1 MPRILRSSTRQQ
13 TENSSVQ
20 TKTKGNLNR
29 RHPRRSKAS
38 FQTDSD
44 DDLNPTLPA
53 QRPFELISS
62 LPASISEPDYN
73 AALTHP
79 LSVRDSA
86 VLYSALI
93 ASRKTWISGEM
104 FDTYWVRPTS
114 TPPLPPPPPQGL
126 SSSGS
131 KGSQTDDRGQD
142 QRESS
147 GIKDKMLK
155 MCDCVMC
162 AGPHRF
168 KVRLFI
174 LKDEAI
180 ERRWLEKQENL
191 RQLRIQQ
198 RIAEEEERRKKIE
211 MRKELQEQ
219 KKREKME
226 QAALKKEL
234 RLKAKLE
241 QQRKKEEAKK
251 LREEQ
256 KLLKKQMREKK
267 KQEMKELRERK
278 KEELRLMRERK
289 KQEKIEEKL
298 KKNTPKARH
307 ARMIANLNYMAQQD
321 QALGTLMAKV
331 AGGSATEEEIEKFK
345 GIIEIAKK
353 LPPPPPKIKLNEQ
366 LSNEP
371 LEQSNSEKLSTIPS
385 TPSLPLDPTVEP
397 QATSPEPKVTSMS
410 EDNEAEPSI
419 EPTTSVAQSVE
430 EGSEPSAGSDSEVNM
445 THEDS
450 VLEEKEPAQSP
461 LEQDEDLTNTDSVT
475 PASTGTA
482 EVDIKMPSEDI
493 DAILH
498 TKRKYKKRK
507 IKSEQSLLGGS
518 LEGGDWEEEKL
529 TAFQQKY
536 IDESELILEYLEDTN
551 SRFYL
556 PRDCIIEY
564 DDASEKFILSWIT
577 IHNKKDI
584 EKFAKRKKLKD
595 TNDAL
600 QLNECP
606 EPLFSA
612 LTVTLEEVPRR
623 FTPIIL
629 HSVLPEREVQERMK
643 RILDIGIRLSG
654 YHLWYQ
660 LDGYDDS
667 ELAENLRIGLNTY
680 ENSMRNKRGPRK
692 LAS

>member
-1 MPRILRSSTRQQ
+1 M
-13 TENSSVQ
+13 
-20 TKTKGNLNR
+20 
-29 RHPRRSKAS
+29 
-38 FQTDSD
+38 
-44 DDLNPTLPA
+44 
-53 QRPFELISS
+53 
-62 LPASISEPDYN
+62 
-73 AALTHP
+73 
-79 LSVRDSA
+79 
-86 VLYSALI
+86 LYSALI

-104 FDTYWVRPTS
+104 FDTYWVRPTGT
-114 TPPLPPPPPQGL
+114 TPTPTPLS

-131 KGSQTDDRGQD
+131 KKNQTDDRGQD

-162 AGPHRF
+162 AGPHKF

-180 ERRWLEKQENL
+180 ERRWLEEQENL

-198 RIAEEEERRKKIE
+198 RIAEEQDRRRKIE

-219 KKREKME
+219 KRREKME

-256 KLLKKQMREKK
+256 KLLKRQLREKK

-321 QALGTLMAKV
+321 QALATLMAKV
-331 AGGSATEEEIEKFK
+331 ASGSATEEEIEKFK

-366 LSNEP
+366 PPNEP
-371 LEQSNSEKLSTIPS
+371 VEPSNSEKLSTIPS
-385 TPSLPLDPTVEP
+385 TSPLPLDQTVES
-397 QATSPEPKVTSMS
+397 QTASPEPKLTPLN
-410 EDNEAEPSI
+410 EGNEAEPSI
-419 EPTTSVAQSVE
+419 ETTNSIAQSVE
-430 EGSEPSAGSDSEVNM
+430 EGSEPSAGSDSEVSM
-445 THEDS
+445 THETN
-450 VLEEKEPAQSP
+450 VLEEKESVQPT

-475 PASTGTA
+475 PVSTSTA
-482 EVDIKMPSEDI
+482 EPDIKLPSEEI

-507 IKSEQSLLGGS
+507 IKSEQGLLGGS

-536 IDESELILEYLEDTN
+536 INESELILEYLEDTN
-551 SRFYL
+551 ARFYL

-564 DDASEKFILSWIT
+564 DDASGKFILSWIL

-595 TNDAL
+595 VNDAL
-600 QLNECP
+600 RLNECP
-606 EPLFSA
+606 EPLFST
-612 LTVTLEEVPRR
+612 LTVTLEEIPRR
-623 FTPIIL
+623 FTPIML
-629 HSVLPEREVQERMK
+629 HSVLPKEEVQERMK

-692 LAS
+692 LTA